1 MQGEDRPTVGLI
13 HSLDDTEDLSSDSSL
28 SLTVNPM
35 HHIHFLLGLSG
46 LLLCLVNLSVMQGV
60 LLIVHIIIR
69 VLDLLVHNIHGSTLL
84 VMKGPVFL
92 REDLQTDLVTT

>member
-1 MQGEDRPTVGLI
+1 MQREDRPTVSLV
-13 HSLDDTEDLSSDSSL
+13 HSLDDTEDLGSDSSL
-28 SLTVNPM
+28 SLAVNPV

-46 LLLCLVNLSVMQGV
+46 LLLCLINFSVMHGV

-92 REDLQTDLVTT
+92 REDLQTDLVAT